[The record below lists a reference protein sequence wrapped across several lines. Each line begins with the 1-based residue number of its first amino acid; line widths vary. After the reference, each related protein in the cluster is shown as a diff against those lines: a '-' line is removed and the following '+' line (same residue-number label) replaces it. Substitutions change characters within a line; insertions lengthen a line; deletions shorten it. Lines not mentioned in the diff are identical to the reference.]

1 MLRQYCKSIA
11 SNVLLHTSPIREVER
26 SLLPS
31 TLLERVCQLSST
43 AAGRG
48 EDESDNASTSTS
60 TSTKVYRSGALA
72 VKVGMTQEWDHWGV
86 RIPLTV
92 LWMDECQVVQ
102 VKTPEKEGYLGLQVG
117 IGSKRRKQL
126 PASLCGHFDAA
137 NVPLKRK
144 LVEFRVSP
152 EGVLPVG
159 HTLSAAHF
167 VPGQYVDVA
176 GTTIGK
182 GFQGVMKRWGF
193 AGQPAS
199 HGNSLSH
206 RAPGSTG
213 MCQDP
218 GKVFKGKKMPGR
230 MGGKRKTVQ
239 NCHVWRVDPERN
251 LIYVRGQ
258 VPGHKGNFV
267 EIKDAA
273 HKKVE
278 EQPLLPVPTVGDDE
292 DATYAS
298 VHIAPKPERN
308 PFEISR

>member
-1 MLRQYCKSIA
+1 MSLILRKAIFQSTSKTSVLGLLFSDTVSQTWSA
-11 SNVLLHTSPIREVER
+11 SRRENATGEHGYSTS
-26 SLLPS
+26 S
-31 TLLERVCQLSST
+31 
-43 AAGRG
+43 A
-48 EDESDNASTSTS
+48 DASTSEKALDR
-60 TSTKVYRSGALA
+60 KVFRTGALA
-72 VKVGMTQEWDHWGV
+72 IKVGMTQEWDHWGV

-102 VKTPEKEGYLGLQVG
+102 VKTPEKEGYLGLQLG

-152 EGVLPVG
+152 EGALPVG

-167 VPGQYVDVA
+167 VPGQYVDVS
-176 GTTIGK
+176 GTSIGK

-206 RAPGSTG
+206 RAAGSTG

-239 NCHVWRVDPERN
+239 NCLVWRVDPARN
-251 LIYVRGQ
+251 LIYVKGQ

-267 EIKDAA
+267 EIKDAT
-273 HKKVE
+273 HKMVH
-278 EQPLLPVPTVGDDE
+278 EQPLLPIPTVDE
-292 DATYAS
+292 S
-298 VHIAPKPERN
+298 SILEVQLAPKPERN
-308 PFEISR
+308 PFDIER